1 MSYAKGSFEANADA
15 LREKLAKRGY
25 ARTNKPVNLR
35 RHVDAELITDCEIV
49 ARKDFFNMLYLEA
62 YSNWKRVAAG
72 ATRAQ
77 NGPCVV
83 FAKYD
88 EARTIAATL
97 TERLSKS
104 PRPRYLVISSKPAL
118 EKFLNKIKASA
129 GDTTE
134 EIDDKVMKAFDSMS
148 AYNDAMREFGSNLE
162 DIIKKTKALIEERIR
177 RTPQYAAEAEAM
189 LKTCRDVVSDKMTVA
204 DIKDMLIQHVMTY
217 KIFEMVYDDSGFH
230 TTNAVAKLLE
240 KLKRMLKIPDST
252 VNYKTLELIAES
264 LVTTDEKQE
273 FLKSLYATFYKKYDP
288 KKAANDGIVYTPKQA
303 VGFMTRSVKIL
314 LARHFDKTISDKDVH
329 ILDPATGT
337 GTFIVE
343 MLRAIEP
350 EKLGSKYAAELHA
363 NEIYVLPYYIAA
375 LNIEHV
381 YYELSGKKADFQG
394 ICWTDTLELKRG
406 LDVFIDDDNAKRIS
420 RQRRQPIFVVIG
432 NPPYA
437 VAKNYVAERYPD
449 LYQTIQA
456 EWRSGKGTK
465 KVNMDL
471 YKVFL
476 KWAEER
482 VKNRG
487 IVAFISNNS
496 FTNASGDFQMRQ
508 SLYGKFDHIYI
519 INLKGNGNIAG
530 EARRR
535 EKGNV
540 FGNQAKVGICIS
552 FFVKTGDGNGNNLQ
566 HAEIPDYL
574 TEKNKLEWLDNHD
587 INTVHMVS
595 VTPKEPKWNLCP
607 PLPKTDWNTLPPLL
621 DGPESIFSE
630 YVLGIQTNKD
640 QWVYSI
646 SASSLEKRVKYY
658 AGIYN
663 ACITPGTL
671 DKKIKW
677 TREVKKE
684 LYKNTRIIYD
694 RSKIKICMY
703 RPFVKRFQYTDDT
716 LIDWFRQTQFVTAD
730 MVLLFPNHTP
740 NAQFGAF
747 ITDKFANSACVGE
760 TRGIPLH
767 ASDEA
772 FNITEWGLSLF
783 RSYYN
788 DESIS
793 ARDVFYYTYAIL
805 NDPKYIKK
813 YEHDLRTS
821 FPRIPLA
828 ENFGGYKELGR
839 ELASLHTSYEKA
851 KPYPL
856 KRVDSDKPPTKVKLA
871 IAGNKIT
878 IDDATTLEGL
888 PIEAVQY
895 MVGTR
900 PALGWVLEFY
910 KETKHSF
917 KVGDDNKCDTHDQ
930 AVADRFNTYRF
941 ADHKDDAIDLLRRVT
956 TVSVESMRLKQQL
969 EALKWGSQPNLKFT
983 LSQEK
988 ASKPRNKKPGRRRTS
1003 KNQTLG
1009 VKNEVQA
1016 RQ

>member
-25 ARTNKPVNLR
+25 VRINKPVNLG

-49 ARKDFFNMLYLEA
+49 ARKDFFNILYLEA

-104 PRPRYLVISSKPAL
+104 PRPRYLVISGKPVL
-118 EKFLNKIKASA
+118 EKFLNKIKVSA

-134 EIDDKVMKAFDSMS
+134 EIDAKVMKAFDNMS
-148 AYNDAMREFGSNLE
+148 AYNDAMREFESNLE
-162 DIIKKTKALIEERIR
+162 DIIKKTKALIEERVR
-177 RTPQYAAEAEAM
+177 NTPQYAAEAEAM

-230 TTNAVAKLLE
+230 TTNVVAKLLE
-240 KLKRMLKIPDST
+240 RLKRMLNIPDST

-264 LVTTDEKQE
+264 LVSTDEKQE

-288 KKAANDGIVYTPKQA
+288 KKAANDGIVYTPKEV

-314 LARHFDKTISDKDVH
+314 LAKHFGKTVSDKDVH

-343 MLRAIEP
+343 MLRTIEP
-350 EKLGSKYAAELHA
+350 KKLGSKYESELHA

-394 ICWTDTLELKRG
+394 MCWTDTLELKRG
-406 LDVFIDDDNAKRIS
+406 LEVFIDDDNAKRIS

-437 VAKNYVAERYPD
+437 VAKNNVAKRYPD
-449 LYQTIQA
+449 LYQTIQD

-482 VKNRG
+482 IKKRG
-487 IVAFISNNS
+487 MVAFVSNNS
-496 FTNASGDFQMRQ
+496 FINSAGDYKMRE
-508 SLYGKFDHIYI
+508 SIYSKFDHTYI
-519 INLKGNGNIAG
+519 VNLKGNAYLAG
-530 EARRR
+530 DAWRR
-535 EKGNV
+535 EGGKI
-540 FGNQAKVGICIS
+540 FGSQARVGVCIS
-552 FFVKTGDGNGNNLQ
+552 FFVKTGSDTGNNLQ
-566 HAEIPDYL
+566 YIEVPDC
-574 TEKNKLEWLDNHD
+574 TSRENKLKWLNDND
-587 INTVHMVS
+587 VDKVRMVKI
-595 VTPKEPKWNLCP
+595 TPRKPKWNLCP
-607 PLPKTDWNTLPPLL
+607 PPLKTDWDTLPPLL

-630 YVLGIQTNKD
+630 YILGIQTNKD

-646 SASSLEKRVKYY
+646 DTPNLENRVKYY
-658 AGIYN
+658 IDTYN
-663 ACITPGTL
+663 TCVLTRVF

-677 TREVKKE
+677 TDGIKKTLRENQRLIYSKTKVK
-684 LYKNTRIIYD
+684 T
-694 RSKIKICMY
+694 CMY
-703 RPFVKRFQYTDDT
+703 RPFVKRFQYTDKT
-716 LIDWFRQTQFVTAD
+716 IIHRLRQTQFKFAD

-740 NAQFGAF
+740 HAQFGAF
-747 ITDKFANSACVGE
+747 ITNELVNTGCVGE
-760 TRGIPLH
+760 TRGIPLYV
-767 ASDEA
+767 SNDT
-772 FNITEWGLSLF
+772 FNVTKWGLDLF
-783 RSYYN
+783 RNYYN

-805 NDPKYIKK
+805 NDPKYAKK
-813 YEHDLRTS
+813 YEHDLRAS

-856 KRVDSDKPPTKVKLA
+856 KRVDSDKPPTEVKLA
-871 IAGNKIT
+871 IADNKIT

-900 PALGWVLEFY
+900 PALGWILEFY
-910 KETKHSF
+910 KESKHSL
-917 KVGDDNKCDTHDQ
+917 KVGDDDKCDTNDQ

-969 EALKWGSQPNLKFT
+969 EALKWGPQPNLKFT
-983 LSQEK
+983 LPREK
-988 ASKPRNKKPGRRRTS
+988 TSKPRNKKLGRRRTS

-1009 VKNEVQA
+1009 AKK
-1016 RQ
+1016 